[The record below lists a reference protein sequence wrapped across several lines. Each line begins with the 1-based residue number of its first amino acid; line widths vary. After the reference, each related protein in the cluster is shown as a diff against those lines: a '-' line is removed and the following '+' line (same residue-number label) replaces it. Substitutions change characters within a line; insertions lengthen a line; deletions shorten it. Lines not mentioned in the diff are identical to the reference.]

1 MYCNRCGEVINE
13 DSSFCNYCGAE
24 IIIKKDSL
32 DNVAVAKIDN
42 YPDSSM
48 ECPLCNNSLTS
59 YKVSAIYSSGISTT
73 SYSGSSVS
81 FITPLSS
88 KESSSI
94 AYTPINLTRV
104 NISGLSNK
112 LSPPLKPNSYSS
124 GACLMVFL
132 ILLIIFIAISCLG
145 ITIAM
150 IAVSATTHSRYTA
163 LIVIIAI
170 AIAVGGFFI
179 IRAISNGIKSIEKQA
194 ELNKEDYNNS
204 FKKWQKKCA

>member
-48 ECPLCNNSLTS
+48 ECPLCNNSLTG

-94 AYTPINLTRV
+94 AYTPINLTGV

-145 ITIAM
+145 ITIA
-150 IAVSATTHSRYTA
+150 I
-163 LIVIIAI
+163 
-170 AIAVGGFFI
+170 GGFFI